1 MPATATLEGV
11 SKRYGRLEAVTPT
24 DLELQHGVVGLLGP
38 NGAGKTT
45 ILSLLAT
52 VLPPTTGRITIAGHD
67 VTAGHAAR
75 VEARRC
81 IGYLPQEVHYPSGMT
96 VAGFV
101 DYIAVLKEWKR
112 SKQRATEVQRVLGLV
127 GLAERAR
134 MKIRKLSGG
143 QRRRL
148 SVAQALI
155 GAPDLL
161 LLDEPTTG
169 LDPEQ
174 RASLRR
180 ILSGLPGTVLL
191 STHQTEDVAALCDR
205 VIVLDDGAVR
215 FDGAVRHLLDT
226 AVGQVHVA
234 PRASAGAV
242 ATWKT
247 GTGQI
252 HSVGGT
258 PGVDAQALDP
268 SVEDA
273 YLLLRGSTR
282 PEGVSP

>member
-1 MPATATLEGV
+1 MAATATLEGV
-11 SKRYGRLEAVTPT
+11 SKRYGRLEAVADT
-24 DLELQHGVVGLLGP
+24 DLELRPGVVGLLGP

-45 ILSLLAT
+45 MLSLLAT
-52 VLPPTTGRITIAGHD
+52 VLPPTTGRITVAGHD
-67 VTAGHAAR
+67 VTSSHAER
-75 VEARRC
+75 VEARRH
-81 IGYLPQEVHYPSGMT
+81 IGFLPQEVQFPSGMT
-96 VAGFV
+96 AAGFV
-101 DYIAVLKEWKR
+101 DYIAVLKEWKDGR
-112 SKQRATEVQRVLGLV
+112 RRAAEVQRVLELV
-127 GLAERAR
+127 GLAERST

-148 SVAQALI
+148 AVAQALI

-174 RASLRR
+174 RASLRG

-205 VIVLDDGAVR
+205 VIVIDAASVR
-215 FDGAVRHLLDT
+215 FDGAVRDLLDT
-226 AVGQVHVA
+226 AVGRVHVA
-234 PRASAGAV
+234 PGPSTGAV

-247 GTGQI
+247 GTGLI

-258 PGVDAQALDP
+258 PSVDAQPLDP

-282 PEGVSP
+282 PEGAAR